1 MKRGFWSAVLAASVL
16 CCATA
21 HADLV
26 DAINDVRAAGCGK
39 RPGVSAP
46 LKPSRELDA
55 VAEEWSKGGRL
66 RDALV
71 RVNYQAVNSASMH
84 IQGAP
89 NRKALLNALASN
101 YCETLTE
108 PSFTTIGIA
117 EKSRDVFVV
126 VALPFAAPSIRD
138 AKQIAEQSLALVNKA
153 RAQPRK
159 CGSKSFAAAPP
170 LTLSAVLN
178 RAALIHAQ
186 DMAQHN
192 FFEHEGSDGSTVAV
206 RATRAG
212 YQWRSIGE
220 NIAAGPTTAAAV
232 VQGWLDS
239 PGHCAN
245 IMDPAYVDMGIAY
258 ATEPKSQAWIYWS
271 QVFGRSRK

>member
-1 MKRGFWSAVLAASVL
+1 MKRGFWSAVLAASAL

-89 NRKALLNALASN
+89 NRQALLNALASN

-117 EKSRDVFVV
+117 EKTRDVFVV
-126 VALPFAAPSIRD
+126 VALPFAAPTIRD